1 MIKTQFEL
9 IAALATTGASK
20 ADSYWP
26 GELRS
31 ILKQLTDALDEAYK
45 SNPDKLPV

>member
-9 IAALATTGASK
+9 IAALATTGANK

-31 ILKQLTDALDEAYK
+31 ILKQLTDALDAALK
-45 SNPDKLPV
+45 VNPDRPV